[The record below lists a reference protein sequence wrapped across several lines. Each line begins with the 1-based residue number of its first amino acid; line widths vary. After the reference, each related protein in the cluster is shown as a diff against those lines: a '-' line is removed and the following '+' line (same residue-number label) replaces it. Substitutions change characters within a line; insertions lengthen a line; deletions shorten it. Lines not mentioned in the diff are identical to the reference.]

1 MGMVF
6 IIWDRLF
13 GTFAKEEEQEKVV
26 YGLTQNIN
34 TYNPITMVFHEWK
47 AIRDDL
53 KKDTTF
59 KDKLYYVFGPPGW
72 SHDGSKQTARQM
84 RDALNKRDFEK

>member
-13 GTFAKEEEQEKVV
+13 GTFAKEEKNEPVV
-26 YGLTQNIN
+26 YGLTTNIDS
-34 TYNPITMVFHEWK
+34 YNPITMVFHEWK
-47 AIRDDL
+47 EIGIDL
-53 KKDTTF
+53 KKKTTI
-59 KDKLYYVFGPPGW
+59 KEKLAYVFGPPGW

-84 RDALNKRDFEK
+84 REEIKK